1 MAETNGLLNR
11 RTLKRV
17 PRVRIPPSP
26 PMILNENLS
35 PEAVGTVHKTG
46 QLPFLKYLIAKKYF
60 KIELSPI
67 I

>member
-1 MAETNGLLNR
+1 
-11 RTLKRV
+11 
-17 PRVRIPPSP
+17 
-26 PMILNENLS
+26 MILNENLS